1 LEEYDF
7 FDEMCLVA
15 LDISKEVKFAAVTD
29 TNGKLI
35 AGKQCKDDKI
45 NNSLV
50 KTRLTQSSSAKAK
63 ENRQNSINSTTTTYC
78 HYNTNY
84 IFYANYLAS
93 TLKRIKNDMQ
103 CTVSKGQDPVH
114 RIELVQIHGL
124 LKIAITSL
132 TARNDRYLCI
142 YLESSSSD
150 QEIITK
156 ILNAI

>member
-1 LEEYDF
+1 
-7 FDEMCLVA
+7 MCLAA

-45 NNSLV
+45 KNNSIV
-50 KTRLTQSSSAKAK
+50 KARLTQLSSVKAK
-63 ENRQNSINSTTTTYC
+63 ENRQNSLNSTATFC
-78 HYNTNY
+78 HYNTNH
-84 IFYANYLAS
+84 IFYTNYLAS

-103 CTVSKGQDPVH
+103 RTANKGQDSVH

-124 LKIAITSL
+124 LRIAITSL

-150 QEIITK
+150 QEVITK
-156 ILNAI
+156 IRHAI

>member
-15 LDISKEVKFAAVTD
+15 LDISKEVRFAAVTD

-35 AGKQCKDDKI
+35 AGKQCKDGNI
-45 NNSLV
+45 NNSLI
-50 KTRLTQSSSAKAK
+50 KTRLFQLSSAEGK
-63 ENRQNSINSTTTTYC
+63 EYRQHSLKTSTTFC

-84 IFYANYLAS
+84 LFYANYLAS
-93 TLKRIKNDMQ
+93 TLKRIKDDTLRSDRKEQ
-103 CTVSKGQDPVH
+103 ESAH
-114 RIELVQIHGL
+114 RVELVQIHGL
-124 LKIAITSL
+124 LKIAIASL

-142 YLESSSSD
+142 YLESTSSN

-156 ILNAI
+156 ICNAM